1 MKMSLMRVILGI
13 TTSLNLEV
21 EDLYCD
27 FNEKIYIKQLERF
40 EVKNNEKLVCKLKK
54 SVYGLK

>member
-1 MKMSLMRVILGI
+1 MSLMRVILGI

-21 EDLYCD
+21 EDLHCD

>member
-1 MKMSLMRVILGI
+1 MSLMRVILGI